1 MKLNHL
7 TLTELRDL
15 AKRAN
20 TTLKYV
26 QHIASGRRQAS
37 AAMAGAIEKAS
48 GGEIG
53 RETLCAACKSCPH
66 LKTSRKLAG
75 KPSKD

>member
-7 TLTELRDL
+7 TLPELKAL
-15 AKRAN
+15 ATRAG
-20 TTLKYV
+20 TSLKYI

-48 GGEIG
+48 RGKVG
-53 RETLCAACKSCPH
+53 RETLCAACESCPY
-66 LKTSRKLAG
+66 LKKCRKEE
-75 KPSKD
+75 KS